1 MLWFHSKTIMATI
14 TLKDIPDVLHKELRN
29 RAEAHG
35 RSLNKEIIASLEQV
49 TSPGRVQ
56 IPEYLSRIERLQQ
69 KIDFEVSHSEINEA
83 IEAGR
88 P

>member
-1 MLWFHSKTIMATI
+1 MATI
-14 TLKDIPDVLHKELRN
+14 TLKDIPDDLHQKLRR
-29 RAEAHG
+29 RAEVHG

-49 TSPGRVQ
+49 TSPKRMEL
-56 IPEYLSRIERLQQ
+56 PEYLSRVKRLHNQ
-69 KIDFEVSHSEINEA
+69 IDFKVTTHSIQKA